1 MIHQSAGNGAV
12 SAADRAPARAPGLP
26 YGQLDASSALFAAAS
41 PQAPLLAPPSPQPLD
56 LGPAAAEQPD
66 ALDKP
71 SCPAF
76 AGFSATHA
84 DRPRERLA
92 ALGPQGL
99 SDAQL
104 LAIFL
109 GTGVAGKSATE
120 LGQTLIQRSGRC
132 AVCSAHIRPRCGR
145 FTASVPPKCR
155 CCGPSASRPSVCSP
169 MTCAVLKPR

>member
-41 PQAPLLAPPSPQPLD
+41 PQAPLLELRAASPVVKHFAPPSPQPLD

-109 GTGVAGKSATE
+109 GTGVAGKSAGARPDPDPA
-120 LGQTLIQRSGRC
+120 LGSLRG
-132 AVCSAHIRPRCGR
+132 VLGAHPAALRQVHGI
-145 FTASVPPKCR
+145 
-155 CCGPSASRPSVCSP
+155 GPAKMSLLRAIGI
-169 MTCAVLKPR
+169 AA